1 MPITLHLTPTNGQD
15 GVFAEN
21 RQAARREAI
30 DFVERTSGQTLAAC
44 YQCAKCAAGCPLAAA
59 MDLAPQQIIRALQ
72 LGQPDLALHSQTLW
86 LCVGCQTCATRCPCN
101 VELPRIMDA
110 LRLWAEAHGPQ
121 PGVCAANRRPRDIPT
136 FHHVFLKSVELT
148 GRAYEIGLIGGYNVL
163 SRHLLSGFDLA
174 PPMLRKGKIKPLPQR
189 VQARAEIAGIF
200 RRAAEVRRQQTA
212 TVPPLATG
220 GDA

>member
-110 LRLWAEAHGPQ
+110 LRLWAEVHGPQ
-121 PGVCAANRRPRDIPT
+121 PTPRDIPT

-148 GRAYEIGLIGGYNVL
+148 GRAYEIGLIGGYNPL
-163 SRHLLSGFDLA
+163 SLHLPSRFPLA
-174 PPMLRKGKIKPLPQR
+174 PPQPTQSKTQPPPHPAEARPENTPTTSPPRPCRLLPCPTRLTGQR
-189 VQARAEIAGIF
+189 GV
-200 RRAAEVRRQQTA
+200 VH
-212 TVPPLATG
+212 
-220 GDA
+220 

>member
-1 MPITLHLTPTNGQD
+1 MPNTLRLTPANGHD
-15 GVFAEN
+15 AE
-21 RQAARREAI
+21 ARRELT
-30 DFVERTSGQTLAAC
+30 DFVERVSGQTLAAC

-59 MDLAPQQIIRALQ
+59 MDVAPQQIIRALQ
-72 LGQPDLALHSQTLW
+72 LGQPDLALGSQTLW

-110 LRLWAEAHGPQ
+110 LRLWAEAHGPR
-121 PGVCAANRRPRDIPT
+121 PTPRDIPT

-189 VQARAEIAGIF
+189 VQARAEMAGIF
-200 RRAAEVRRQQTA
+200 RRAAEVRRQQT
-212 TVPPLATG
+212 VSSLGQG
-220 GDA
+220 GDV

>member
-1 MPITLHLTPTNGQD
+1 MPLTLHLTPTNGHE
-15 GVFAEN
+15 A
-21 RQAARREAI
+21 AARREAI
-30 DFVERTSGQTLAAC
+30 DFVERVSGQTLAAC

-110 LRLWAEAHGPQ
+110 LRLWAEAHGPRQ
-121 PGVCAANRRPRDIPT
+121 TQRDIPT

-200 RRAAEVRRQQTA
+200 RRAAEVRRQQTMVDSPA
-212 TVPPLATG
+212 IAAGQG

>member
-1 MPITLHLTPTNGQD
+1 MPITLRLTPANSQE
-15 GVFAEN
+15 A
-21 RQAARREAI
+21 AARRELT

-72 LGQPDLALHSQTLW
+72 LGQPDLALQSQTLW

-110 LRLWAEAHGPQ
+110 LRLWAETHGPQ
-121 PGVCAANRRPRDIPT
+121 PTPRDIPT

-148 GRAYEIGLIGGYNVL
+148 GRAYEIGLIGGYNLL

-174 PPMLRKGKIKPLPQR
+174 PPMLRRGKIKLLPQR
-189 VQARAEIAGIF
+189 VRARREIAGIF
-200 RRAAEVRRQQTA
+200 RRADEVRCQQTVA
-212 TVPPLATG
+212 PAQKIAQPAAGG

>member
-1 MPITLHLTPTNGQD
+1 MPITLHLTPTNGHE
-15 GVFAEN
+15 A
-21 RQAARREAI
+21 AARREAI
-30 DFVERTSGQTLAAC
+30 DFVERVSGQTLAAC

-110 LRLWAEAHGPQ
+110 LRLWAEAHGP
-121 PGVCAANRRPRDIPT
+121 RPTPPDIPT

-200 RRAAEVRRQQTA
+200 RRAAEVRRQQTMVDSPA
-212 TVPPLATG
+212 IAAGQG

>member
-1 MPITLHLTPTNGQD
+1 MPITLRLTPANGQE
-15 GVFAEN
+15 A
-21 RQAARREAI
+21 AARRELT

-110 LRLWAEAHGPQ
+110 LRLWAETHGPQ
-121 PGVCAANRRPRDIPT
+121 PTPRDIPT

-148 GRAYEIGLIGGYNVL
+148 GRAYEIGLIGGYNLL

-174 PPMLRKGKIKPLPQR
+174 PPMLRRGKIKLLPQR
-189 VQARAEIAGIF
+189 VRARREIAGIF
-200 RRAAEVRRQQTA
+200 RRADEVRRQQTA
-212 TVPPLATG
+212 APTQKVAQPAAGG

>member
-1 MPITLHLTPTNGQD
+1 MPITLRLTPANGQE
-15 GVFAEN
+15 A
-21 RQAARREAI
+21 AARRELT

-72 LGQPDLALHSQTLW
+72 LGQPDLALQSQTLW

-110 LRLWAEAHGPQ
+110 LRLWAETHGPQ
-121 PGVCAANRRPRDIPT
+121 PTPRDIPT

-148 GRAYEIGLIGGYNVL
+148 GRAYEIGLIGGYNLL

-174 PPMLRKGKIKPLPQR
+174 PPMLRRGKIKLLPQR
-189 VQARAEIAGIF
+189 VRARREIAGIF
-200 RRAAEVRRQQTA
+200 RRADEVRRQQTA
-212 TVPPLATG
+212 ALAPTQKVAQPAAGG

>member
-1 MPITLHLTPTNGQD
+1 
-15 GVFAEN
+15 
-21 RQAARREAI
+21 
-30 DFVERTSGQTLAAC
+30 TLAAC

-110 LRLWAEAHGPQ
+110 LRLWAETHGPQ
-121 PGVCAANRRPRDIPT
+121 PTPRDIPT

-148 GRAYEIGLIGGYNVL
+148 GRAYEIGLIGGYNLL

-174 PPMLRKGKIKPLPQR
+174 PPMLRRGKIKLLPQR
-189 VQARAEIAGIF
+189 VRARREIAGIF
-200 RRAAEVRRQQTA
+200 RRADEVRRRQTVA
-212 TVPPLATG
+212 PAQKIAPPAAGG